1 MGVTIKLLNGKEY
14 PLSEREV
21 ILDVDK
27 QEDLNKILNL
37 QRVEYFKETGGE
49 MYGPGLERIFDKN
62 GNYVLRN
69 VKTKEVILDECEKIV
84 PIFKRTMFTG
94 SSTGPRCS
102 GMIYYQIAYT
112 EENWLL
118 CYKVTYT
125 KNKDVEAK
133 YEFKKI
139 KYCMHDKLDGR
150 LVPIIGYKSK
160 SNTNSIAEIREYI
173 KNNQT
178 IFSISSI
185 LLELQALN
193 IIDKTNTSLV
203 LKVIDGMIMQG
214 ELERKTDTQKNIY
227 YEVKSLS
234 KPYTKSLNRK

>member
-1 MGVTIKLLNGKEY
+1 MEVTIKLLNGKEY

-27 QEDLNKILNL
+27 QEDLNKILKL
-37 QRVEYFKETGGE
+37 QKVEYFNETGGE
-49 MYGPGLERIFDKN
+49 MYGPGLERIFDKD

-69 VKTKEVILDECEKIV
+69 VKTKEVILDDCEKIV
-84 PIFKRTMFTG
+84 PIFKRTIFTG

-112 EENWLL
+112 EDNWLL

-125 KNKDVEAK
+125 KDRGIEPK

-150 LVPIIGYKSK
+150 LIPISGYKIK
-160 SNTNSIAEIREYI
+160 SNKDTINEIKEYI
-173 KNNQT
+173 RNSNQY
-178 IFSISSI
+178 FQISSI
-185 LLELQALN
+185 LSELQALN
-193 IIDKTNTSLV
+193 IIDKSNVSLV
-203 LKVIDGMIMQG
+203 IQAIDGMTMNG
-214 ELERKTDTQKNIY
+214 ELERKTDDQRNIY

-234 KPYTKSLNRK
+234 KPYAKSLNRK